1 MSDVLRTQP
10 FTDEDIEP
18 RAAQAAPAA
27 EAQPALSLPAV
38 RQLNRPMRI
47 GGQDWTLDRIAEAQR
62 LPPPVDDDAIYARS
76 RFFNDDTV
84 RAFRDQDA
92 PDEAYYDAALR
103 VAFRRD
109 MAARGVGSREITAS
123 TMNRWADEQFPPRR
137 FPDGRAVRD
146 PRAAALAAGLEG
158 ENRSN
163 YWRFADAVPNEDA
176 YMRTFNRV
184 LRDNTELAAQY
195 QAAQQAV
202 RAATAPAPAERPPE
216 GVGLFGGARNLGVN
230 VLAGAAQGVV
240 NLGGLAAQG
249 AEAIGVPGAGTA
261 RDIVEGAGRVVE
273 AGRRLGQTEAGNR
286 NEDAFNAALSR
297 IDDAA
302 AVEIFSALARGD
314 MTAATEAARRSG
326 IGDAWDALPTSTILN
341 MAANSLG
348 QIVAPGAAAGRLA
361 SLIRGAGRGAQ
372 IARGG
377 VVVGGTGAAEAAGQ
391 AAELR
396 QELLAAGVAPERAS
410 EIATTFSTEG
420 GLATVA
426 NSLGNVV
433 PLAALGRFTRFF
445 PAGTPLADGVLGT
458 GNVASRVA
466 RGTVVGGATGAIEEA
481 GATAAFNPARQ
492 EGGLAPD
499 SVAAAGLTGAVVGSV
514 MGAAGGAPRPPTR
527 PTPETPPAPQE
538 QNFPRAPDTPEGLSD
553 FLTTQREQA
562 QAQLAGVIETP
573 GAERDAAIA
582 RMTVLNEAE
591 RLRQEFERTDAALAT
606 ARSQATST
614 PTTENLTT
622 FQRAEAA
629 REAAF
634 AAFQQALA
642 PAPSAP
648 AGTQGELPLP
658 APAPLSPV
666 DVLRRAPVEVD
677 TSDPTTVED
686 ARQNA
691 LDFTPP
697 VPRPRPALELSPP
710 PEELPGEAAPTADL
724 PDTGTIPAPTQG
736 VLEYGD
742 TDLFGRR
749 MDPPPAEDAPAAPD
763 EGRIEDQ
770 RQGALTDGTV
780 EGLVE
785 SNMLDVPP
793 PTAAQQ
799 RLANFTPSFRGLS
812 VGVLDDEPPQRA
824 AQRWAALDALA
835 GPEGAGMRE
844 TARRVAQR
852 RIATLEA
859 EERAAEGEAGR
870 PVPPWTAAQSTPALR
885 EARLSE
891 IRRRERADEIALLRR
906 ALVRYD
912 ALIERDV
919 VPISQALDEAIAR
932 RDGQDDILAAA
943 AAIWEERDRRTTP
956 PSRANPFA
964 TQISTDGVTPA
975 DVLAQRGEAANRPGA
990 IKGNVL
996 DSTPARPGVA
1006 PPGQLTTDTRDQ
1018 RTALDREIW
1027 SQLSP
1032 QMRVI
1037 AAQLATRGESQA
1049 VTDAAVA
1056 RAAKAPRKGTKKA
1069 APPTIYKRVGG
1080 TPPATPLTVAQVQA
1094 VVRGNPALKNLPV
1107 PITVIADVASAPPAV
1122 QAAFAGN
1129 PTTKGMYVHAEGS
1142 PAQVVI
1148 NAAAHGSAADVQ
1160 ATINH
1165 EVLGHYGFTL
1175 FNGSGLYSDL
1185 LTRIAAEA
1193 VSPRGDPRIR
1203 AAWAEAR
1210 EAYPGVDDATIAAEV
1225 LARIA
1230 ENPGAQPTGLVTRIL
1245 SLLRRMLAALGITND
1260 GRALTYDKLQQLVV
1274 SLRDF
1279 GEGKVSYQG
1288 FMTRLQGISNQTGV
1302 QGMDRSVGGI
1312 QQGWQDKASKL
1323 LLDTRVPLMRMA
1335 QVADNLGITN
1345 TLYSRIKRVGN
1356 LVGSATAKARGTYQG
1371 PLEDGIRRVSLELG
1385 VGEGQVETAL
1395 DNYAIWTHAAERNE
1409 RLWLLNVPLASD
1421 DAMQARKDLVNGAV
1435 NSGQRWSEFAPA
1447 LRDIVTQGTPSI
1459 PETQAAYAGIT
1470 TEQANANL
1478 AQMAGDPLMTT
1489 AERLYPMLRAATD
1502 ESGRLQV
1509 AAGLRDQRVLR
1520 FFDYKNYV
1528 PLRGGKA
1535 DDADVFL
1542 TKIQNVDERGLDQ
1555 LGLRPDAG
1563 GRGLDNPAKDITRT
1577 VLFDLNG
1584 AAAHSAR
1591 NTMFQEIARVALAIR
1606 RDTTGKS
1613 TRFADVVGTTALSW
1627 DGKPGSDF
1635 KPVPDR
1641 DAGNLVRPDQYSNVF
1656 TFRDE
1661 SGNSTFLAIVDPE
1674 VSAVLNEMM
1683 VPEPRTLSARAAAG
1697 MGSLYTRFNPE
1708 YWLRGTMRDYLNDIA
1723 TLAMGYGGLDPSQR
1737 VKAIAEYNKS
1747 FGRALMSGA
1756 PLKLALANQ
1765 ARRAELLANE
1775 QFDGVPRFREFLDS
1789 GAIGRFTDQFRDAR
1803 DSLVNVPRF
1812 DSPNIREQVQAS
1824 AEAASRY
1831 FGAIPEVMEATH
1843 RYAFYNALRSA
1854 GQTIED
1860 AAART
1865 VDLTDFHQKSRMSS
1879 WLTNFYPFAN
1889 VTAAGFSRWMT
1900 QEIFKDGQPPRAFT
1914 KTPDGQLRMV
1924 LSPQAIVRSMAAV
1937 PTMAALILGY
1947 ASMQGSDDL
1956 LGKDENGR
1964 SYFSMLSPRTLGG
1977 NLFAPNPSGDREQPV
1992 RIPLPQTAVGYLMG
2006 IGQLF
2011 GAYERGY
2018 INSGQLQGA
2027 AFSSFTQLVAPPGVS
2042 RVQFSDIP
2050 GGLAMRG
2057 QDLVSNFVPEYTAPL
2072 VNALALGRTGTGQR
2086 IDRTGDTASVEG
2098 ARVTLSGRAA
2108 GTLGVGEMWND
2119 VAQFI
2124 EESTGGSVSI
2134 SPNRIREIA
2143 NGYLGYPMRAVDRL
2157 STADARARQ
2166 SADPETAG
2174 DFVRDILG
2182 RALIPQDTSIRSYRL
2197 REAQAA
2203 REPFQQ
2209 PLQTYV
2215 MLAEADRRDP
2225 ATQRSG
2231 ARLERGAR
2239 VEAFLA
2245 ENPALE
2251 DFLARNSARI
2261 REDRLAAN
2269 GGSLWS
2275 RFQRA
2280 VEADDLP
2287 TAVRLRAEL
2296 DARAGDDAAY
2306 QRKLWQ
2312 AQTLLRAGTVNSWA
2326 AARVQAGLPAISEDR
2341 PLRGRTPPQ

>member
-18 RAAQAAPAA
+18 RAGQAAPAT
-27 EAQPALSLPAV
+27 ESQPALSLPAV
-38 RQLNRPMRI
+38 RQLNRPVRI
-47 GGQDWTLDRIAEAQR
+47 GGQDWTLDRITAAQR
-62 LPPPVDDDAIYARS
+62 LPAPTDFDTVYERS

-84 RAFRDQDA
+84 RAFRDE
-92 PDEAYYDAALR
+92 EASDQEYNLAANRL
-103 VAFRRD
+103 AFRRG
-109 MAARGVGSREITAS
+109 MAARGRSAAEINAT
-123 TMNRWADEQFPPRR
+123 TIVNWADERFPPQR
-137 FPDGRAVRD
+137 FPDGRVVRD
-146 PRAAALAAGLEG
+146 PRAIDLARQLQG
-158 ENRSN
+158 EPRSN
-163 YWRFADAVPNEDA
+163 YWRFADAVPNEAA
-176 YMRTFNRV
+176 YMRAFSRE
-184 LRDNTELAAQY
+184 LRDNTEVAAQY
-195 QAAQQAV
+195 QAAQQAI

-216 GVGLFGGARNLGVN
+216 GVGLLGGARNLGVN

-249 AEAIGVPGAGTA
+249 AEAVGIPGAGTA

-302 AVEIFSALARGD
+302 AAEIFGALSRGD
-314 MTAATEAARRSG
+314 TTAAAAAARRSG
-326 IGDAWDALPTSTILN
+326 IGDAWDALPTSTLLN
-341 MAANSLG
+341 MVANSLG
-348 QIVAPGAAAGRLA
+348 QIVAPGAAAARLA
-361 SLIRGAGRGAQ
+361 GLIRGTGRGAQ

-396 QELLAAGVAPERAS
+396 QELIAAGVAPERAS
-410 EIATTFSTEG
+410 DIATTFSTEG
-420 GLATVA
+420 GMATVA
-426 NSLGNVV
+426 NSLGNIV

-458 GNVASRVA
+458 GNIASRVA
-466 RGTVVGGATGAIEEA
+466 RGAVAGGATGAVEEA

-499 SVAAAGLTGAVVGSV
+499 SVAAAGLTGALVGTV
-514 MGAAGGAPRPPTR
+514 MGAAGGVPRAPAR

-538 QNFPRAPDTPEGLSD
+538 QNFPRAPDTPEGLTD
-553 FLTTQREQA
+553 FLTAQRTEA
-562 QAQLAGVIETP
+562 QATLAGLINTP

-582 RMTVLNEAE
+582 RMTALNEAD
-591 RLRQEFERTDAALAT
+591 RLRQEFERTDAELEA
-606 ARSQATST
+606 ARSQATTNPS
-614 PTTENLTT
+614 TENLQA
-622 FQRAEAA
+622 FQTAEAA
-629 REAAF
+629 RNTAL

-642 PAPSAP
+642 PTPSTAP
-648 AGTQGELPLP
+648 GTQGELALP
-658 APAPLSPV
+658 EPVPPSPV
-666 DVLRRAPVEVD
+666 DVLRRAPVAVD
-677 TSDPTTVED
+677 TTDPTTVED
-686 ARQNA
+686 PRQGA
-691 LDFTPP
+691 LDFTPLA
-697 VPRPRPALELSPP
+697 PRPRPVLELTPP
-710 PEELPGEAAPTADL
+710 PEELPNEATPTAQ

-742 TDLFGRR
+742 LDLFGRR
-749 MDPPPAEDAPAAPD
+749 MDPPPAENEPATPD
-763 EGRIEDQ
+763 EGRIEDP
-770 RQGALTDGTV
+770 RQGALNDGSV
-780 EGLVE
+780 EGLIE
-785 SNMLDVPP
+785 SNMLDTPS
-793 PTAAQQ
+793 PTAAQR
-799 RLANFTPSFRGLS
+799 RLANFTPTFQGVS
-812 VGVLDDEPPQRA
+812 VGVLDNEPPQQA
-824 AQRWAALDALA
+824 ARRWAALDALA
-835 GPEGAGMRE
+835 GPEGAGVRE

-852 RIATLEA
+852 RTA
-859 EERAAEGEAGR
+859 EEEARERVLEGEAGR

-885 EARLSE
+885 EARLNE
-891 IRRRERADEIALLRR
+891 IRRRERAEEIGLLRR

-932 RDGQDDILAAA
+932 RDRQDDVLAAA

-956 PSRANPFA
+956 PSRANPFDV
-964 TQISTDGVTPA
+964 QISADGVTPA
-975 DVLAQRGEAANRPGA
+975 DVLAQRSEAAGRPGA
-990 IKGNVL
+990 IAGNVL
-996 DSTPARPGVA
+996 DTTPARPGVA

-1018 RTALDREIW
+1018 RAALDREIW

-1037 AAQLATRGESQA
+1037 AALLATRGQSQA
-1049 VTDAAVA
+1049 ETDAAVA
-1056 RAAKAPRKGTKKA
+1056 RAVKAPRKGAKA
-1069 APPTIYKRVGG
+1069 KPPTIYKRVGG

-1094 VVRGNPALKNLPV
+1094 VIRGNPALKNLPV
-1107 PITVIADVASAPPAV
+1107 PITVVADMASAPPAV

-1129 PTTKGMYVHAEGS
+1129 PTTRGMYIHTAGS
-1142 PAQVVI
+1142 PPQVVI

-1165 EVLGHYGFTL
+1165 EVLGHYGFSL

-1193 VSPRGDPRIR
+1193 SSPKGDPRIR

-1210 EAYPGVDDATIAAEV
+1210 DAYPGVDDATIAAEV

-1230 ENPGAQPTGLVTRIL
+1230 ENPGAQPKGLVTRIL
-1245 SLLRRMLAALGITND
+1245 ALLRRMLATLGIGAG
-1260 GRALTYDKLQQLVV
+1260 GRPLTYDALQQLVV

-1279 GEGKVSYQG
+1279 GEGKISYQG
-1288 FMTRLQGISNQTGV
+1288 FTTRLEGVANQTGV
-1302 QGMDRSVGGI
+1302 QGMERAVGGI
-1312 QQGWQDKASKL
+1312 QQGWADKASQMM
-1323 LLDTRVPLMRMA
+1323 LDTRVPLMRMG
-1335 QVADNLGITN
+1335 QVADSLGITN

-1356 LVGSATAKARGTYQG
+1356 LVGTATAKARGMYQG
-1371 PLEDGIRRVSLELG
+1371 PLEDGIRRTALELG
-1385 VGEGQVETAL
+1385 VSEGQIEKAL
-1395 DNYAIWTHAAERNE
+1395 DNFAVWTHAAERNE

-1421 DAMQARKDLVNGAV
+1421 DAMQARKDLVNAAV

-1447 LRDIVTQGTPSI
+1447 LRDIVTQGTPGI
-1459 PETQAAYAGIT
+1459 PEAQAAYAGIT

-1478 AQMAGDPLMTT
+1478 AAMADDPLMV
-1489 AERLYPMLRAATD
+1489 AAQRLYPLLRAATD

-1606 RDTTGKS
+1606 RDATGKS
-1613 TRFADVVGTTALSW
+1613 TRFADVVSTTALSW

-1635 KPVPDR
+1635 KPVPDK

-1683 VPEPRTLSARAAAG
+1683 VPEPRTWAARAAAG

-1723 TLAMGYGGLDPSQR
+1723 TLAMGYSGLDPSQR
-1737 VKAIAEYNKS
+1737 VKAIIEYNKS
-1747 FGRALMSGA
+1747 FGRALMSGV
-1756 PLKLALANQ
+1756 PWQLAKANQ
-1765 ARRAELLANE
+1765 TRRAELLADA
-1775 QFDGVPRFREFLDS
+1775 QFEGVPRFREFLDS
-1789 GAIGRFTDQFRDAR
+1789 GALGRFSDQFRDAR
-1803 DSLVNVPRF
+1803 DTLLNAPRF
-1812 DSPNIREQVQAS
+1812 NSPNVREQVQAA

-1831 FGAIPEVMEATH
+1831 FGAIPEIMEATH

-1854 GQTIED
+1854 GQSIED

-1879 WLTNFYPFAN
+1879 WLSNFYPFAN

-1900 QEIFKDGQPPRAFT
+1900 QEIFKNGQPPRAFT
-1914 KTPDGQLRMV
+1914 RTPDGQLRMV
-1924 LSPQAIVRSMAAV
+1924 LSPSDIARAMAPI
-1937 PTMAALILGY
+1937 PTMAALVIGY

-1992 RIPLPQTAVGYLMG
+1992 RIPLPQTAVGYLVG

-2011 GAYERGY
+2011 AAYERGY
-2018 INSGQLQGA
+2018 IDNGQLQGA

-2042 RVQFSDIP
+2042 RVQFSDLP
-2050 GGLAMRG
+2050 GGAATRVE
-2057 QDLVSNFVPEYTAPL
+2057 DLVSNFAPEFVAPL
-2072 VNALALGRTGTGQR
+2072 VNSLALGRTGTGQR

-2119 VAQFI
+2119 VAQYI
-2124 EESTGGSVSI
+2124 DETLGVSI

-2174 DFVRDILG
+2174 DFVRDIIG

-2225 ATQRSG
+2225 ATQRTG
-2231 ARLERGAR
+2231 ARLERGTR

-2296 DARAGDDAAY
+2296 DARAAEDAAY

-2312 AQTLLRAGTVNSWA
+2312 AQTLLRAGTVSSWS
-2326 AARVQAGLPAISEDR
+2326 AARIQVGLPAISEDR